1 MEDDQE
7 DDQDENEEEQE
18 EEEDDEVPD
27 LPEEFMFDAEGGLQD
42 KDVMQFAQSVNRR
55 GGRSGRSKNIIFSN
69 DRGRY
74 IKPVMPKGNVMRLA
88 GDATLRTAAS
98 ATESRPATAARQATT
113 AATAARAR
121 HPALYEC
128 IGRRQTAAT

>member
-42 KDVMQFAQSVNRR
+42 KDVMQFAQSVNRQAGAR
-55 GGRSGRSKNIIFSN
+55 GAEEHHLQQRPRA
-69 DRGRY
+69 
-74 IKPVMPKGNVMRLA
+74 VHQA
-88 GDATLRTAAS
+88 GDAQGERNAPGRGRDDAH
-98 ATESRPATAARQATT
+98 R
-113 AATAARAR
+113 RAR
-121 HPALYEC
+121 PKGAP
-128 IGRRQTAAT
+128 